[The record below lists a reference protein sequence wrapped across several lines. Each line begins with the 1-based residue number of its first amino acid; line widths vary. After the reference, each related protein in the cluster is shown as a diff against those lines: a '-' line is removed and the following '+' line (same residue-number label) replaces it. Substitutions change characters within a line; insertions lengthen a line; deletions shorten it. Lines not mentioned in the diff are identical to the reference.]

1 MEISLRNSI
10 EAVRMTLLTAK
21 IGNFQLTFDID
32 TGSTENI
39 VFDYVYNQL
48 NDAFNPIDGSSKV
61 FGIDGNYVENP
72 YAEAELLIGDK
83 SILTQ
88 FNVVNADQT
97 VINLQNDYG
106 FQLHG
111 ILGIPFLV
119 ENHCV
124 IDFNNYTITIGEN
137 EIQTIPNKGNC
148 VNER

>member
-10 EAVRMTLLTAK
+10 EAVRMILFTAK
-21 IGNFQLTFDID
+21 IGNFQLTFDIG

-48 NDAFNPIDGSSKV
+48 NNAFNPIDGSTKV

-72 YAEAELLIGDK
+72 HAEAELLIGDK

-124 IDFNNYTITIGEN
+124 IDFSNFTITIGE
-137 EIQTIPNKGNC
+137 K
-148 VNER
+148 

>member
-1 MEISLRNSI
+1 MEYSLIDTI
-10 EAVRMTLLTAK
+10 EKIGMTLIDVRVNGFK
-21 IGNFQLTFDID
+21 LTFDID

-48 NDAFNPIDGSSKV
+48 NDAFNPIDGSTKV

-72 YAEAELLIGDK
+72 RAEAKLIIGDK
-83 SILTQ
+83 TILTQ

-119 ENHCV
+119 ENQCV
-124 IDFNNYTITIGEN
+124 IDFSNYTITIGE
-137 EIQTIPNKGNC
+137 K
-148 VNER
+148 

>member
-1 MEISLRNSI
+1 MEYSLKETI
-10 EAVRMTLLTAK
+10 EKNGMTLIDVRVNGFK
-21 IGNFQLTFDID
+21 LTFDID

-48 NDAFNPIDGSSKV
+48 NDAFNPIDGSTKV

-72 YAEAELLIGDK
+72 HAEAELLIGDK

-97 VINLQNDYG
+97 VINLQNDFG

-124 IDFNNYTITIGEN
+124 IDFSNYTITIGE
-137 EIQTIPNKGNC
+137 K
-148 VNER
+148 

>member
-10 EAVRMTLLTAK
+10 EAVRMTILTAK
-21 IGNFQLTFDID
+21 KGNFQLTFVID

-48 NDAFNPIDGSSKV
+48 NNAFNPIDGSTKV

-72 YAEAELLIGDK
+72 HAEAVLLLGDK

-124 IDFNNYTITIGEN
+124 IDFSNFTITIGE
-137 EIQTIPNKGNC
+137 K
-148 VNER
+148 

>member
-1 MEISLRNSI
+1 MEYSLKETI
-10 EAVRMTLLTAK
+10 EKVGMTLIDVRVNGVK
-21 IGNFQLTFDID
+21 LTFDID

-39 VFDYVYNQL
+39 VFDFVYNQL
-48 NDAFNPIDGSSKV
+48 NNAFNPIDGSTKV

-72 YAEAELLIGDK
+72 HAEAKLIIGDK
-83 SILTQ
+83 TILTQ

-124 IDFNNYTITIGEN
+124 IDFSNYTITIGE
-137 EIQTIPNKGNC
+137 K
-148 VNER
+148 

>member
-1 MEISLRNSI
+1 MEYSLKETI
-10 EAVRMTLLTAK
+10 EKIGMTLIDVRVNGFK
-21 IGNFQLTFDID
+21 LTFDID

-48 NDAFNPIDGSSKV
+48 NDAFNPIDGSTKV

-72 YAEAELLIGDK
+72 HAEAELLIGDK

-97 VINLQNDYG
+97 VINLQNDFG

-124 IDFNNYTITIGEN
+124 IDFNNYTITIGE
-137 EIQTIPNKGNC
+137 K
-148 VNER
+148 

>member
-1 MEISLRNSI
+1 MEYSLKDTVEKI
-10 EAVRMTLLTAK
+10 GMTLIDVRVNGFK
-21 IGNFQLTFDID
+21 LTFDID

-48 NDAFNPIDGSSKV
+48 NDAFNPIDGSTKV

-72 YAEAELLIGDK
+72 HAEAELLIGDK

-88 FNVVNADQT
+88 FNIVNADQT

-111 ILGIPFLV
+111 ILGVPFLV

-124 IDFNNYTITIGEN
+124 IDFNNYTITIGE
-137 EIQTIPNKGNC
+137 K
-148 VNER
+148 